1 MSEAE
6 TRTAERGGIRA
17 LAALFALIGFPV
29 PGHRLAHEL
38 GMEEGAATAED
49 FLAVARSFDC
59 DATLKNIP
67 AGKIAGARLPAIAEL
82 RRGDNVHF
90 VLVGRASADKILLT
104 DPESG
109 KPATWPISDFEAL
122 YAGRLLEVSPP
133 RTAEAMD
140 RQPFGFSWFVP
151 IMLKYKHLIAE
162 VAIASFLL
170 QIFALSTPLF
180 FMLIMDK
187 VLSTGA
193 MTTLD
198 VLAVG
203 LLAVGIFEFTMGV
216 LRSRLMSFATH
227 RIDVELAGR
236 FFRHLSSL
244 PASFFASRQTG
255 RTTARAQE
263 LQQIRSFLT
272 GSAPTA
278 VIDLLFSVVFLG
290 VIAYFGAFLALVV
303 GIGMLL
309 IFLTYGIVT
318 PILKKRLMSKAT
330 NMTENQGFLVETVFG
345 METVKSLAV
354 EPALQRSWE
363 RQMADQTLWGE
374 KSEKLTQGAN
384 QLVTLINRVC
394 VVVTLYLGARFVI
407 DGSMSAGQLVAVN
420 MMTMRA
426 LAPAQRVAQMW
437 NQLQQVVLSVSRLGE
452 VMNAVP
458 EPKTTS
464 SAALPDI
471 RGRVEFRNVSFR
483 YSEETPDV
491 LEDVS
496 FTLQPGTVAAIVG
509 PSGSGKSTIAKLI
522 QRLYWPQKGKILVD
536 GVDLALVDP
545 AWLRRQVAHVLQDPF
560 LFNRSIRDNIAVADP
575 TMPMEQVM
583 EAAKLTGAHDF
594 ILGLPNAYDTVIG
607 ERGAKVSGGE
617 RQRIVLAR
625 ALATNPRILIL
636 DEATSALDFEAERLI
651 QERMGEICA
660 GRTVIIITHR
670 LTSVRGLRNILVV
683 ENGQIQDTGN
693 HHDLIARDGWYA
705 RMDRL
710 QDRPLVERP
719 HTDRTGGDQPAG
731 GRVIGGVRKEER
743 QDAG

>member
-1 MSEAE
+1 MTGSGAA
-6 TRTAERGGIRA
+6 TAGAERGGIRS

-29 PGHRLAHEL
+29 PAHRLRHEL
-38 GMEEGAATAED
+38 GMPEEQATAED
-49 FLAVARSFDC
+49 LLAVARHFEC
-59 DATLKNIP
+59 AAAVRTMP
-67 AGKIAGARLPAIAEL
+67 AGKLVSARLPAIAEL
-82 RRGDNVHF
+82 KRGDNLSF
-90 VLVGRASADKILLT
+90 VLVGRASADKVLLT

-109 KPATWPISDFEAL
+109 KPATWDLGEFERL
-122 YAGRLLEVSPP
+122 YSGRLIEISPP
-133 RTAEAMD
+133 RTQEAD
-140 RQPFGFSWFVP
+140 ERRPFGLSWFLP
-151 IMLKYKHLIAE
+151 ILLKYKHLVAE

-193 MTTLD
+193 LTTLD
-198 VLAVG
+198 ILAIG
-203 LLAVGIFEFTMGV
+203 LLAVGIFEFVMGV
-216 LRSRLMSFATH
+216 LRGRLMSFATH

-236 FFRHLSSL
+236 FFRHLSTL

-255 RTTARAQE
+255 RTTQRAQE

-278 VIDLLFSVVFLG
+278 IIDLLFSIVFLG
-290 VIAYFGAFLALVV
+290 VIAYFAPFLALVV
-303 GIGMLL
+303 GIGMVL
-309 IFLTYGIVT
+309 IFAVYGVIT
-318 PILKKRLMSKAT
+318 PVLKKRLMSRAT
-330 NMTENQGFLVETVFG
+330 GMTENQGFLVETVFG

-363 RQMADQTLWGE
+363 RQMADQTVWGE
-374 KSEKLTQGAN
+374 KSEKLTQNAN
-384 QLVTLINRVC
+384 QLVTLINRVA

-407 DGSMSAGQLVAVN
+407 DGSISAGQLVAVN

-437 NQLQQVVLSVSRLGE
+437 NQLQQVLLAVSRLGE

-471 RGRVEFRNVSFR
+471 RGRVEFRGVSFR
-483 YSEETPDV
+483 YGEDSPEV

-496 FTLQPGTVAAIVG
+496 FTIQPGEVVAVVG
-509 PSGSGKSTIAKLI
+509 PSGSGKSTIAKLL

-594 ILGLPNAYDTVIG
+594 ILSLPNAYDTVIG
-607 ERGAKVSGGE
+607 ERGAKLSGGE

-660 GRTVIIITHR
+660 GRTVIVITHR
-670 LTSVRGLRNILVV
+670 LSSVRRFRHILVV
-683 ENGQIQDTGN
+683 EDGKITEKGG
-693 HHDLIARDGWYA
+693 HEELRTREGWYA
-705 RMDRL
+705 RMDAL
-710 QDRPLVERP
+710 QNR
-719 HTDRTGGDQPAG
+719 QN
-731 GRVIGGVRKEER
+731 EER
-743 QDAG
+743 QGAA